1 MWADLSFHTR
11 VLLEVTI
18 LAGLSAFI
26 GTHVLDRKLSF
37 LTHALGHATFPG
49 IALAAAVGAQLAV
62 GGFAASC
69 VVIGVLALLTRRRPH
84 RVQATTGLLL
94 AAGFA
99 LGTALTSAFLGNTT
113 HNLEAFLVGQIVNV
127 SDTDLVVSSGLLVV
141 AAALTL
147 LGHRRL
153 TFSAFDPEG
162 YRAAG
167 HRPAAMS
174 AGARARRG
182 GDVGAGLA
190 GRRDPRGGV
199 PRRRS
204 ERCAR
209 AGARADHRA
218 RGQLDHR
225 RVRRAARRNGLRA
238 RQRADGSRDHHRPRC
253 GHHRDDA
260 LQRAGFD
267 DALSGRRAGP
277 NPATRKHRTGNRTGH
292 VSADPVA
299 W

>member
-26 GTHVLDRKLSF
+26 GTHVIDRKLSF

-84 RVQATTGLLL
+84 RVHAMTGLLL

-127 SDTDLVVSSGLLVV
+127 TDADLVVSFGLLVV
-141 AAALTL
+141 TAALTL
-147 LGHRRL
+147 LWHRRL
-153 TFSAFDPEG
+153 TFSAFDPES

-174 AGARARRG
+174 ALVLVLIAAATSVLASQVGAILTVAFLVAAPSAARALVRG
-182 GDVGAGLA
+182 PITVLVVSWIIGECAGLLGA
-190 GRRDPRGGV
+190 TASEHVNVPTGPAITIALGV
-199 PRRRS
+199 VTIAS
-204 ERCAR
+204 MLYSAR
-209 AGARADHRA
+209 
-218 RGQLDHR
+218 
-225 RVRRAARRNGLRA
+225 V
-238 RQRADGSRDHHRPRC
+238 ST
-253 GHHRDDA
+253 
-260 LQRAGFD
+260 
-267 DALSGRRAGP
+267 
-277 NPATRKHRTGNRTGH
+277 TR
-292 VSADPVA
+292 
-299 W
+299 